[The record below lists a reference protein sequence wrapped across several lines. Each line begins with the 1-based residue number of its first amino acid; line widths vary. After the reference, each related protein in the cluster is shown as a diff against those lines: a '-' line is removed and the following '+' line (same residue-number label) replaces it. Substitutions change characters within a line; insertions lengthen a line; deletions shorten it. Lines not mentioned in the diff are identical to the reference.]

1 MIVALALLSAGVTFK
16 ETATLDHLLKD
27 LAAQSGQPM
36 HAVGK
41 LKGEVLL
48 VDVHDAGIEKVC
60 ENIAKALDAEWDRS
74 EKDWKLLRSPG
85 LERRLAAQERERK
98 LAGWKISQAKMREE
112 LAKAPVF
119 DGKEASALWN
129 DYEAWYRRYPDYG
142 ALTNEQRNGAH
153 AQWEALMARS
163 PGNRALRQ
171 MIATMDLSLA
181 TDMGDG
187 DRIVFAEPPNR
198 MQASLKGSG
207 GKLMEDLD
215 GMLRTWKTEAGHRG
229 KPKRAYVYNGDPTYE
244 EDRMDGRRLVV
255 MSSRENGQELIF
267 RLWQYNQSGQN
278 LQESIGWLSDEGLFS
293 EPPAADGN
301 QKPFVSDA
309 STEAWLQSLKSP
321 LTEAGKEK
329 FARPDKYEPLGFA
342 LGPDLSQIAKR
353 RQRDMVALLPDMAAI
368 IPPFVRYRKYSD
380 SQYLWMLAERGV
392 RVDDDGQTIIL
403 RNQYPLSVQADRSDR
418 TDLTNFISSVVKDG
432 RVGLEPLASF
442 VAKNPYLG
450 YTYIGR
456 TASEFLAPG
465 STAGQTNS
473 DERLLRLYGLLDAD
487 QRKVLGAGGSVRLD
501 TLSPRQKSIVENMVF
516 FSDRVPQMTMRDMQS
531 GQVVK
536 GVRTILDTTELLPY
550 GLTPDSRLKIEDDSD
565 LAIMTVGKVNGKSY
579 SSVQDLDDMIQNA
592 LMPSRVG
599 GWPAYRDRIP
609 GWATAKRRRL
619 RFVFQLSPTISF
631 QRELTDVA
639 MPKAK
644 DAVAY
649 DQLPAVVRKQIESA
663 MAAEAK
669 KRAEL
674 GVSGTKP
681 PP

>member
-27 LAAQSGQPM
+27 LAVQCGQPM

-48 VDVHDAGIEKVC
+48 VDVHDADLERLCG
-60 ENIAKALDAEWDRS
+60 NIAKALDAEWDRS

-112 LAKAPVF
+112 LAKAPAF
-119 DGKEASALWN
+119 DAKEASALWG

-142 ALTNEQRNGAH
+142 GLTNEQRNGAI
-153 AQWEALMARS
+153 AQWERMMTRS

-181 TDMGDG
+181 AELGDS
-187 DRIVFAEPPNR
+187 DRIVFAQPPNR
-198 MQASLKGSG
+198 MQAPLKGAG
-207 GKLMEDLD
+207 DKLMEDLD
-215 GMLRTWKTEAGHRG
+215 GMLRTWKAEADQRG
-229 KPKRAYVYNGDPTYE
+229 KPKRAYIYNGDPTYDE
-244 EDRMDGRRLVV
+244 YRMDGRRLVV
-255 MSSRENGQELIF
+255 LSSRENGQELIF
-267 RLWQYNQSGQN
+267 QLWQYNQSGEN
-278 LQESIGWLSDEGLFS
+278 LRESIDWLVDEGFYT
-293 EPPAADGN
+293 EPQREGD
-301 QKPFVSDA
+301 QKPFVADA
-309 STEAWLQSLKSP
+309 VTDAWFQSLKSP
-321 LTEAGKEK
+321 LSEAGKEK
-329 FARPDKYEPLGFA
+329 FSRPDKYEPLGFV

-353 RQRDMVALLPDMAAI
+353 RQRDIVAVLPDKAAI
-368 IPPFVRYRKYSD
+368 TPPFIRYRKYSD
-380 SQYLWMLAERGV
+380 SQYLWILAGMGV
-392 RVDDDGQTIIL
+392 KVDDDGQTMVL
-403 RNQYPLSVQADRSDR
+403 RNQYPLALQADRSDR

-442 VAKNPYLG
+442 VARNPYLG
-450 YTYIGR
+450 YDYIGR
-456 TASEFLAPG
+456 TASEFLVPG
-465 STAGQTNS
+465 STAGQANT
-473 DERLLRLYGLLDAD
+473 DERLLRLYGLLDVD

-501 TLSPRQKSIVENMVF
+501 TLSPRQKSVVENMVF
-516 FSDRVPQMTMRDMQS
+516 FSDRVPQMTMRDMAS
-531 GQVVK
+531 GQAVK
-536 GVRTILDTTELLPY
+536 GVRTILDTTELLPA
-550 GLTPDSRLKIEDDSD
+550 GLTPDSRLKIQVDGD
-565 LAIMTVGKVNGKSY
+565 LAVMTVGKVNGKSY

-609 GWATAKRRRL
+609 GWATANRRRL

-631 QRELTDVA
+631 DRELTDVA

-649 DQLPAVVRKQIESA
+649 DQLPVAVRKQIEAA
-663 MAAEAK
+663 MVSEAK
-669 KRAEL
+669 KRAEW
-674 GVSGTKP
+674 GVSGKKP